1 MNSREIQFPPL
12 LSSGDSLMAISPETI
27 AKMANAFADEIGEHF
42 ASEPNQEKVLVWLDI
57 IRNEMID
64 DCCSP
69 VSAHA

>member
-1 MNSREIQFPPL
+1 M
-12 LSSGDSLMAISPETI
+12 
-27 AKMANAFADEIGEHF
+27 NAFADEIGEHF

-69 VSAHA
+69 VSRMRDLLERKEMRSIACSTG